1 MSPEN
6 TPKTAAEIQAAVIAT
21 AAANFRRVRA
31 YLEKSGTAAPNQQ
44 NSTKNGRLRRT
55 NTADSRD
62 PKPLSDLIDHLTEQT
77 DLAAPLAVSGLT
89 FGWAEI
95 VGDEVA
101 EHVAIEH
108 FNQNTGEL
116 ILKADSTAWAT
127 QIRMLVVAINTKI
140 DEEIGAGIVTSITVL
155 GPKAPSWKYGQR
167 SVPGRGPRDT
177 YG

>member
-6 TPKTAAEIQAAVIAT
+6 TPKTAAETQSAVIAT

-31 YLEKSGTAAPNQQ
+31 YLEKSGTAAPAAQ
-44 NSTKNGRLRRT
+44 NHSKNERLRRT
-55 NTADSRD
+55 NSSDSRD
-62 PKPLSDLIDHLTEQT
+62 PKPLSDLIDHLKEQT

-89 FGWAEI
+89 FSWAEI

-101 EHVAIEH
+101 EHVSIEH
-108 FNQNTGEL
+108 FNQDTGEL
-116 ILKADSTAWAT
+116 ILKTASTDWAT
-127 QIRMLVVAINTKI
+127 QIRMLTVTINHKI
-140 DEEIGAGIVTSITVL
+140 DEEIGAGIVQTITVL

-167 SVPGRGPRDT
+167 RVPGRGPRDT

>member
-6 TPKTAAEIQAAVIAT
+6 TPKTAAEAQAAVIAT

-31 YLEKSGTAAPNQQ
+31 YLEKSGTTAPAAQ
-44 NSTKNGRLRRT
+44 NHSKNERLRRT
-55 NTADSRD
+55 NSSDSRD
-62 PKPLSDLIDHLTEQT
+62 PKPLSDLIDHLKEQT

-89 FGWAEI
+89 FSWAEI

-101 EHVAIEH
+101 EHVSIEH
-108 FNQNTGEL
+108 FNQDTGEL
-116 ILKADSTAWAT
+116 I
-127 QIRMLVVAINTKI
+127 QIRMLTVTINTKI
-140 DEEIGAGIVTSITVL
+140 DEEIGAGIVQTITVL

-167 SVPGRGPRDT
+167 RVPGRGPRDT